1 MTGIVSHMDLL
12 CSVSGCLLYKTQ
24 KKPFK
29 IAFIASIN
37 LDVCFT
43 KTFYF
48 ALIDTVGPM
57 LILLTDYSR
66 KYLFLYGNQCQSL
79 CRCLRTC
86 LASISCFK
94 HLFDLFWL
102 PKATSYLNQTSNNNA
117 HHIVEK

>member
-1 MTGIVSHMDLL
+1 MAGIVSHMDLR
-12 CSVSGCLLYKTQ
+12 SSISGCLLYKTQ

-43 KTFYF
+43 KAFYF

-66 KYLFLYGNQCQSL
+66 KRLFLDGNQRQSL
-79 CRCLRTC
+79 CPR
-86 LASISCFK
+86 I
-94 HLFDLFWL
+94 
-102 PKATSYLNQTSNNNA
+102 
-117 HHIVEK
+117 

>member
-57 LILLTDYSR
+57 LIPLWKSVSVPLPVPSDLPCF
-66 KYLFLYGNQCQSL
+66 YLVLQAPL
-79 CRCLRTC
+79 
-86 LASISCFK
+86 
-94 HLFDLFWL
+94 
-102 PKATSYLNQTSNNNA
+102 
-117 HHIVEK
+117 